1 MVLAKEGAEPE
12 PNLDSMT
19 TFFPI
24 LFVKPK
30 TEPLMRRERRMG

>member
-30 TEPLMRRERRMG
+30 TEPLVQRQRRMG